1 VTVDKQTGSDRI
13 VMFSETRLNP
23 WICVAVFIIAF
34 ILRFGMIE
42 TISPFTGDEGMHSVS
57 AVNYTERGYFGP
69 DNWYSPPLKHIL
81 MYTSMRMFGDNI
93 YGWRMRNVIFGAASA
108 VMLFILVQKLFSS
121 FFVSAA
127 SAGLLI
133 LDPLH
138 IMFSRTTFEDIPA
151 VFFMLTALYFTV
163 SAWRKD
169 RERDWIFSGIFFGL
183 SISMRWYCIVVLIIS
198 MLVSVIGTFRRGN
211 PSGLIKP
218 LTHLS
223 ILPVIVYLL
232 VFIPWFLKG
241 YSLPEWAL
249 MQSDALREMRS
260 LSASSFHPALN
271 ELRAPEK
278 WFISHI
284 AAGFNL
290 GNGAGRAA
298 YLVIMNNLPVW
309 LFILPAILHM
319 LAAGLKERDTS
330 LLIVSLS
337 FVLLY
342 LPMLMAGRPIFLY
355 TALSLLP
362 FGFTA
367 AAWSLNRLLKRKA
380 YFLLIPLALWCLLL
394 YPLVSGIAVPEIYK
408 PMLHY
413 VTILK
418 NL

>member
-1 VTVDKQTGSDRI
+1 
-13 VMFSETRLNP
+13 
-23 WICVAVFIIAF
+23 
-34 ILRFGMIE
+34 
-42 TISPFTGDEGMHSVS
+42 MHSVS

-81 MYTSMRMFGDNI
+81 MYASMRVFGDTL

-127 SAGLLI
+127 SACLLV

-138 IMFSRTTFEDIPA
+138 ILFSRTTFEDIPA

-169 RERDWIFSGIFFGL
+169 REHHWIFSGIFFGL
-183 SISMRWYCIVVLIIS
+183 SISMRWYCIIVLIIA
-198 MLVSVIGTFRRGN
+198 MLMSVIATFRRGN
-211 PSGLIKP
+211 PFASIKP
-218 LTHLS
+218 LIYLS

-241 YSLPEWAL
+241 YSLTEWAL
-249 MQSDALREMRS
+249 MQTDALRELRS
-260 LSASSFHPALN
+260 LTASSFHPMLN
-271 ELRAPEK
+271 ELRGPEK

-284 AAGFNL
+284 ALGFSL
-290 GNGAGRAA
+290 GNGGGHAI

-309 LFILPAILHM
+309 LFILPALLHM
-319 LAAGLKERDTS
+319 LAAGLKGRDIS

-337 FVLLY
+337 FVSLY

-367 AAWSLNRLLKRKA
+367 VAWSLQRLLKRKA
-380 YFLLIPLALWCLLL
+380 HFLLIPLALWCLVL
-394 YPLVSGIAVPEIYK
+394 YPLVSGISVPENIYK
-408 PMLHY
+408 PIVHY
-413 VTILK
+413 VKILK
-418 NL
+418 TL